1 MVKQTLQIGIKQK
14 SCSLTSVTA
23 WMDAPCFS
31 SSSITLILFFLQAM
45 WSGVKPFY
53 REKNRLWCFLL
64 QLSKKIW
71 LLFAHNQRTEELTKL
86 CFQTNENTWL
96 LLLNA
101 WQTCLSTVFFLSSFF
116 PHKLQRHA
124 RSVTITSEHDSIHCA
139 LCQKRLFTDRHGAV
153 QKQSMLHVIAF
164 PPSAHT

>member
-1 MVKQTLQIGIKQK
+1 
-14 SCSLTSVTA
+14 
-23 WMDAPCFS
+23 MDAPCFS

-53 REKNRLWCFLL
+53 RERKRDSGGFYSNLL
-64 QLSKKIW
+64 MKICLLS
-71 LLFAHNQRTEELTKL
+71 ARNQMTEELTKL

-124 RSVTITSEHDSIHCA
+124 RSVTITSEHDSIHCTI
-139 LCQKRLFTDRHGAV
+139 CQKRLFTDRHGTV
-153 QKQSMLHVIAF
+153 QKQNMLHVIIF
-164 PPSAHT
+164 PPSAHISNLEGTI